1 MGGMAKQACK
11 DYLNARATMRIELKN
26 QPPDSQGDPMTLKKK
41 LFACLAA
48 LAMAT
53 TFVSVLSLWQMN
65 HGRVALQSI
74 LKDQVEPMSD
84 LKIVGD
90 KYAVDIVDASH
101 KAHAGTISFAEAA
114 QTVSAGAKAIDAN
127 WRRYKDTKIEGEE
140 ALLAEEAE
148 AEMRVADANVAELEQ
163 ILRRGDREALDSF
176 VENKLYQS
184 IDPVSGT
191 VGDLVTLQIANAEKT
206 AAGASATA
214 LLSRNVTIGLVA
226 LALLVFV
233 ISLSIVSSKVIAPVR
248 ALADTIRG
256 LAAQKGSAQVPHLD
270 QQDEI
275 GDIARSVETFRQ
287 AVVHAEQEK
296 ALAAS
301 HATETLGEGLSAL
314 ASGDL
319 TYQLEGDFPE
329 AYEKLKTDFN
339 ETAEAL
345 RTTLSQLT
353 LAATG
358 INDGASDIRQA
369 SDDLS
374 LRTEQQAASLEET
387 AAALEQITGT
397 VASTAAKSKSANSA
411 VRTARD
417 EAERSGETVR
427 SAVEAMGSI
436 ERTSNEIVE
445 IISVIDGIA
454 FQTNLLA
461 LNAGVEAAR
470 AGDAGQG
477 FAVVAS
483 EVRALAQRSAA
494 AATDVKA
501 RITASSSQVENGV
514 ELVGETGKALE
525 TIIARIAEV
534 DGLVSEIADAADQQ
548 STGLRQ
554 INTAVGEMDGVTQQN
569 AAMVEQ
575 ATAAARSLAEEVQNM
590 SQQIG
595 RFRVQKNG
603 ANVRALPVAANKVQ
617 SQPQQQFQ
625 TRRPAAAAPQVV
637 GNTALAVDEDD
648 WSEF

>member
-339 ETAEAL
+339 ETAAEQRKTLADRAQYRSDNVYTDFAKLYLDGVPPALTASLLEPYEAQALEAKGQPADYKGAL
-345 RTTLSQLT
+345 RMTPDAITQDAIE
-353 LAATG
+353 LAGQGVTVKMHATG
-358 INDGASDIRQA
+358 DGSVRAALNAFEAAREANPDGDLHHSIAHASVVAPADIPRFAELDVAADVAPPLWIRGPYSGAMRNAIGDRYDETPPTRDLLDAGALISYGSDWPSISSSINPWPHLASMVEREIGPQE
-369 SDDLS
+369 SIS
-374 LRTEQQAASLEET
+374 LQAALDAMT
-387 AAALEQITGT
+387 RGAAYTLNL
-397 VASTAAKSKSANSA
+397 S
-411 VRTARD
+411 D
-417 EAERSGETVR
+417 E
-427 SAVEAMGSI
+427 MGSI
-436 ERTSNEIVE
+436 EVGKSADLV
-445 IISVIDGIA
+445 VIDRDI
-454 FQTNLLA
+454 FDIPLA
-461 LNAGVEAAR
+461 E
-470 AGDAGQG
+470 
-477 FAVVAS
+477 VAD
-483 EVRALAQRSAA
+483 
-494 AATDVKA
+494 T
-501 RITASSSQVENGV
+501 
-514 ELVGETGKALE
+514 KALVTVFRGQTVYE
-525 TIIARIAEV
+525 AE
-534 DGLVSEIADAADQQ
+534 
-548 STGLRQ
+548 
-554 INTAVGEMDGVTQQN
+554 
-569 AAMVEQ
+569 
-575 ATAAARSLAEEVQNM
+575 
-590 SQQIG
+590 
-595 RFRVQKNG
+595 
-603 ANVRALPVAANKVQ
+603 LP
-617 SQPQQQFQ
+617 
-625 TRRPAAAAPQVV
+625 
-637 GNTALAVDEDD
+637 
-648 WSEF
+648 